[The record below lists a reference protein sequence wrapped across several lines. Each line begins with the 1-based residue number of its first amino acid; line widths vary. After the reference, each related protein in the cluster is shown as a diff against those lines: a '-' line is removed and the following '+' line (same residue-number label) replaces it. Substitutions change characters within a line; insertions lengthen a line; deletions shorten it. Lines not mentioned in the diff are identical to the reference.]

1 MQGLSFQDDDIDDHL
16 DRQLTE
22 QFNFGGGL
30 LEKKS
35 DGTDL
40 DADPDRRRSE
50 KEVPCTIT
58 LLG

>member
-1 MQGLSFQDDDIDDHL
+1 MQGLSFQDDDIDDQL

-35 DGTDL
+35 DGAGPESTTPACL
-40 DADPDRRRSE
+40 
-50 KEVPCTIT
+50 CI
-58 LLG
+58 